1 MFDGRWLAPHCPLP
15 DTGRSSAES
24 LERDVSPTGAGP
36 GPTPNAWL
44 GSFVRSQW
52 QPGFSPAPCLSAEDV
67 QVSSGFRWLIP
78 PVGRCRG
85 TSHELWNR
93 VDVTVFR
100 TLTMPLERLEQ
111 WLLPGPLE
119 RRPPPI
125 TGSSRARPFRRLA
138 TGPATKPRRGRALR
152 QPRPRAHLAPRSM
165 AGAAAQRTGAAP
177 GSGLGCCSTRPLTS
191 LAGH

>member
-1 MFDGRWLAPHCPLP
+1 MGGGWLRTARCQTPGAAQLS
-15 DTGRSSAES
+15 RSRGTCRPRE
-24 LERDVSPTGAGP
+24 P
-36 GPTPNAWL
+36 GL
-44 GSFVRSQW
+44 GQRPMPASGLRSVLS
-52 QPGFSPAPCLSAEDV
+52 GSPASRLRLVCLSAEDV
-67 QVSSGFRWLIP
+67 RVSSGFRWLIP

-125 TGSSRARPFRRLA
+125 TGSSQARPFRRLA